1 MSCVT
6 RVCVYLTL
14 MLSTI
19 SLSSQD
25 SNEPIFQPFEGTV
38 YRLPLDSLNKGY
50 RPYIH
55 KLEPYQTITWQ
66 EINQEWRANTDR
78 FPDID
83 LTEAFG
89 IDFRSTVTIPIDG
102 LYLFGL
108 RSDDDSVL
116 WIDGQQVLNNTY
128 NSSYPAED
136 KKKAMDLS
144 ADTLYLNKGDH
155 DIKIWYSQLRPNMM
169 GVQFRA
175 KFIEAIDR
183 DDYIHYSRPLR
194 LTYESALFELT
205 TYHLSRLEKWI
216 KHIDTDGKR
225 QKISIIGYADEVGSD
240 EANNIL
246 SLQRAQEVGDYIIS
260 QLNYQCTVD
269 VSGQGELVG
278 VGEHNRYVVVQ
289 LEGE

>member
-6 RVCVYLTL
+6 RVCVYITL

-25 SNEPIFQPFEGTV
+25 SNEPIFQPFKGTV
-38 YRLPLDSLNKGY
+38 YRLPFDSLNRGH
-50 RPYIH
+50 RPYIYE
-55 KLEPYQTITWQ
+55 LEPYQTISWT

-83 LTEAFG
+83 LTQAFG
-89 IDFRSTVTIPIDG
+89 IDFRSTVTIPTDG

-128 NSSYPAED
+128 NSSYPAEE

-144 ADTLYLNKGDH
+144 SDTLYLDKGEH
-155 DIKIWYSQLRPNMM
+155 DIKIWYSQLYPNMM

-175 KFIEAIDR
+175 KFIKAMKGANN
-183 DDYIHYSRPLR
+183 PWPALR
-194 LTYESALFELT
+194 MTYESAQYDLT
-205 TYHLSRLEKWI
+205 QEHITLIEEWFDQIGNEGKMKMI
-216 KHIDTDGKR
+216 KIV
-225 QKISIIGYADEVGSD
+225 GYADEVGTN

-278 VGEHNRYVVVQ
+278 VGEHNRYVVVR
-289 LEGE
+289 GEE

>member
-1 MSCVT
+1 MSAKWSRSIDIRLTLVKYPT
-6 RVCVYLTL
+6 YLTL

-38 YRLPLDSLNKGY
+38 YRLPFDSLNKGH
-50 RPYIH
+50 RPYIYE
-55 KLEPYQTITWQ
+55 LEPYQTITWQ

-83 LTEAFG
+83 LIQAFG

-116 WIDGQQVLNNTY
+116 WIDDQQVLNNTY
-128 NSSYPAED
+128 NSSYPAEE

-144 ADTLYLNKGDH
+144 AA
-155 DIKIWYSQLRPNMM
+155 LRM
-169 GVQFRA
+169 
-175 KFIEAIDR
+175 
-183 DDYIHYSRPLR
+183 
-194 LTYESALFELT
+194 TYESAEYDLT
-205 TYHLSRLEKWI
+205 QE
-216 KHIDTDGKR
+216 HITLIEEWLDQIGNVGKR
-225 QKISIIGYADEVGSD
+225 KRIKIVGYADEVGTHQ
-240 EANNIL
+240 ANNIL
-246 SLQRAQEVGDYIIS
+246 SLQRAQEVGNYIIS

-269 VSGQGELVG
+269 VSGSKQALINSCLIIRVCNGYDDL
-278 VGEHNRYVVVQ
+278 R
-289 LEGE
+289 

>member
-38 YRLPLDSLNKGY
+38 YRLPFDSLNKGH
-50 RPYIH
+50 RPYIYE
-55 KLEPYQTITWQ
+55 LEPYQTITWQ
-66 EINQEWRANTDR
+66 EINQEWRVNSDR

-83 LTEAFG
+83 LIQAFG
-89 IDFRSTVTIPIDG
+89 IDFRSIVTIPTDG

-128 NSSYPAED
+128 NSSYPSEE

-144 ADTLYLNKGDH
+144 ADTLYLDKGDH
-155 DIKIWYSQLRPNMM
+155 DIKIWYSQLYPNMM

-175 KFIEAIDR
+175 KFIKAMKGKN
-183 DDYIHYSRPLR
+183 HQWPPLR
-194 LTYESALFELT
+194 MTYESAEYDLT
-205 TYHLSRLEKWI
+205 QE
-216 KHIDTDGKR
+216 HITLIEEWLDQIGNEGKR
-225 QKISIIGYADEVGSD
+225 KKIKIVGYADEVGSD